1 MSLLSAQAAG
11 LQDQAALS
19 AIQESQHRVH
29 TMALLHQQL
38 YQGEQVARIPMQAY
52 LQELVSYLREAYER
66 PQIRFELQVE
76 ALELDVAV
84 AVPLGLIVNEA
95 LTNALKYAFP
105 DGRSGTIRVEL
116 HGLGEGTYVL
126 SVADDGV
133 GLPAG
138 MDPKR
143 RRSLGM
149 TLIEGFSRQLG
160 GELTFTSPPG
170 VRLCLI
176 FADLPLTRRAKE
188 PAATQFTSV

>member
-1 MSLLSAQAAG
+1 
-11 LQDQAALS
+11 
-19 AIQESQHRVH
+19 
-29 TMALLHQQL
+29 MALLHQQL

-76 ALELDVAV
+76 ALELDVAL

-105 DGRSGTIRVEL
+105 NEREGTIRLEL
-116 HGLGEGTYVL
+116 HRLGEGTYVL
-126 SVADDGV
+126 SVADDGI

-170 VRLCLI
+170 VRLCLV
-176 FADLPLTRRAKE
+176 FADLPLGQRAKE
-188 PAATQFTSV
+188 SAATQATSV